1 MTAASATEA
10 PARAP
15 LLRRLALAL
24 IALMVV
30 TIPLENVIVLATG
43 SVTKLIGFAAFALG
57 LIALFQGPRLRFRPP
72 PMFLIAAALFV
83 LWGIASY
90 YWSLLPEVSL
100 SRSVTYVQ
108 LLALAWVVWEYGG
121 GERQRAVLMLAY
133 LAGAYIAFGIG
144 FSTFIRPDNSFRY
157 LGSGLNANDFAV
169 ALALGIPMAWR
180 LTFIVRNRLLH
191 WLSLLYLP
199 VAIAGVVMAAS
210 RGGFITSL
218 IVLLLVP
225 LTFAKLSV
233 LRKAALFL
241 LIALG
246 VWTIFFYAPRLLP
259 EVQESTTRIFQTG
272 DELREG
278 TLTGRR
284 LIWAAGWQVYAE
296 HPYLGIGLGGYRFAI
311 APIYGKAIV
320 SHNAYLSALVE
331 LGPIGLMLFL
341 AMFASVAFP
350 ILLQP
355 RGLPYWFSLT
365 ILLGLATAIYS
376 LSWEGSKVTW
386 FVLALLAAEAPW
398 IATLRD
404 RRVPEMRGR
413 LAREGAGPG
422 L

>member
-1 MTAASATEA
+1 MSFPLAARA
-10 PARAP
+10 PERAP
-15 LLRRLALAL
+15 LLRRLALAV
-24 IALMVV
+24 IALVV
-30 TIPLENVIVLATG
+30 ATIPMENVIVLATG
-43 SVTKLIGFAAFALG
+43 SVTKLIGIAAFALG
-57 LIALFQGPRLRFRPP
+57 FAALFRGSHLRFRPP

-83 LWGIASY
+83 LWGILSY
-90 YWSLLPEVSL
+90 YWSLLPGVSL

-108 LLALAWVVWEYGG
+108 LLALAWVIWEYGSS
-121 GERQRAVLMLAY
+121 ERQRAVLMLAY
-133 LAGAYIAFGIG
+133 LAGAYLTFGIG
-144 FSTFIRPDNSFRY
+144 LSTFVRPDNSFRY

-180 LTFIVRNRLLH
+180 LTFMLRSRLLY
-191 WLSLLYLP
+191 WLSLIYLP

-218 IVLLLVP
+218 IVLSLVP
-225 LTFAKLSV
+225 LTFTKLSL
-233 LRKAALFL
+233 LRKVGLFL

-246 VWTIFFYAPRLLP
+246 VWAIFLYAPRVFP
-259 EVQESTTRIFQTG
+259 EVQESTTRIFETA
-272 DELREG
+272 DELRGG

-296 HPYLGIGLGGYRFAI
+296 RPYLGIGWGGYRFAI

-320 SHNAYLSALVE
+320 AHNAYLSTLVE

-350 ILLQP
+350 LLLQP
-355 RGLPYWFSLT
+355 RDLSYLFSLT

-398 IATLRD
+398 IATPRD
-404 RRVPEMRGR
+404 QRARARAQR
-413 LAREGAGPG
+413 LHA
-422 L
+422 